1 MNCDVKKENKL
12 AGDNPEYCFVH
23 DREDDEQTERYPA

>member
-12 AGDNPEYCFVH
+12 AGDNPEYCWIF
-23 DREDDEQTERYPA
+23 DRGGDEQTERYPA